1 MAGRSLRC
9 EPAMI
14 RDMSGRSSLPVS
26 ELAWRKVRHG
36 ITLRLQ
42 DTMRQILNYLSY
54 LNLSRLP
61 PQVVCPGSLL
71 LNWLAVTQ
79 PSLSTLDQIAIA
91 EDLLVWAAYR
101 DAKTVWRI
109 ESCLFDALS
118 DCPWPDET
126 PMTAIRLPSRC
137 PVLEW
142 QGREGPIVVSAC
154 YDLLTGQEGTGK
166 LELRLQWLHE
176 HRWVPLAILYND
188 APTVSAAL
196 EQASAATLDAARK
209 IQSTAIDVGAPF
221 RSDLAR
227 MAVILL
233 LYLSGEPDLVKRV
246 HPGAKPHR
254 DARMRRKDPER
265 WADIREPTVWDVGVE
280 YRKALERWEIEQAR
294 EIGAHSADRSV
305 RPHMRR
311 AHAHLYWTGPGRT
324 EPRVRF
330 LLPIAVKG
338 KQAEEEVTS
347 PIVQSIR

>member
-1 MAGRSLRC
+1 VAGRSLRC

-14 RDMSGRSSLPVS
+14 RDIPSCSSPPVS

-36 ITLRLQ
+36 ITPRLQ
-42 DTMRQILNYLSY
+42 DTMRQLPSFLSY
-54 LNLSRLP
+54 LNLPRLP

-79 PSLSTLDQIAIA
+79 PGLSTLEQIALA
-91 EDLLVWAAYR
+91 EDWLVWAAYR

-109 ESCLFDALS
+109 EPCLFEALS

-142 QGREGPIVVSAC
+142 HGPDGPIVVSAC
-154 YDLLTGQEGTGK
+154 YDLLTGQEGTGQ

-176 HRWVPLAILYND
+176 NRWLPLAILYND

-196 EQASAATLDAARK
+196 EQAQAASLDTARTLLDA
-209 IQSTAIDVGAPF
+209 SIDVGAPF

-233 LYLSGEPDLVKRV
+233 LYVSGEPDVVRMV

-254 DARMRRKDPER
+254 DARMRRKDPDR
-265 WADIREPTVWDVGVE
+265 WADIREPTVWDVGVG
-280 YRKALERWEIEQAR
+280 YREALERWEIEQAR
-294 EIGAHSADRSV
+294 EIAAHSSGRSV

-338 KQAEEEVTS
+338 KQAEEEAES
-347 PIVQSIR
+347 PIIQSIR

>member
-1 MAGRSLRC
+1 
-9 EPAMI
+9 
-14 RDMSGRSSLPVS
+14 
-26 ELAWRKVRHG
+26 
-36 ITLRLQ
+36 
-42 DTMRQILNYLSY
+42 MRQLPSFLSY
-54 LNLSRLP
+54 LNLPRLP

-79 PSLSTLDQIAIA
+79 PGLSTLEQITIA
-91 EDLLVWAAYR
+91 EDWLVWAAYR

-109 ESCLFDALS
+109 EPCLFEALS

-142 QGREGPIVVSAC
+142 PGPDGPIVVSAC

-176 HRWVPLAILYND
+176 HRWIPMAILYND

-196 EQASAATLDAARK
+196 EQAQAAALDAVGN
-209 IQSTAIDVGAPF
+209 IQGAPIDVSAPF
-221 RSDLAR
+221 RSGLAR
-227 MAVILL
+227 MVVILL
-233 LYLSGEPDLVKRV
+233 LYVSGEPDLVRMV

-254 DARMRRKDPER
+254 DARMHRKDPER

-280 YRKALERWEIEQAR
+280 YRRALERWEIEQAR
-294 EIGAHSADRSV
+294 EIAAQSSDRSV

-338 KQAEEEVTS
+338 KQAEEEAAE
-347 PIVQSIR
+347 PIVQTTR

>member
-1 MAGRSLRC
+1 M
-9 EPAMI
+9 
-14 RDMSGRSSLPVS
+14 
-26 ELAWRKVRHG
+26 
-36 ITLRLQ
+36 Q
-42 DTMRQILNYLSY
+42 
-54 LNLSRLP
+54 
-61 PQVVCPGSLL
+61 PG
-71 LNWLAVTQ
+71 
-79 PSLSTLDQIAIA
+79 LSTLEQIAMA

-109 ESCLFDALS
+109 EPHLLDALS

-142 QGREGPIVVSAC
+142 QGPKEPIVISAC

-166 LELRLQWLHE
+166 LELRLQRLHE
-176 HRWVPLAILYND
+176 HRWLPLAILYND
-188 APTVSAAL
+188 APTLSAAL
-196 EQASAATLDAARK
+196 EQAQAVALDAAR
-209 IQSTAIDVGAPF
+209 QVQGAPLTVEASF
-221 RSDLAR
+221 RSDLVR
-227 MAVILL
+227 MTLILL
-233 LYLSGEPDLVKRV
+233 LYLSGEPDVVKKV

-254 DARMRRKDPER
+254 DLRMRRKDSER

-280 YRKALERWEIEQAR
+280 YRQALERWEIEQAR
-294 EIGAHSADRSV
+294 EITADSSDRSV

-338 KQAEEEVTS
+338 KHAEEEAT
-347 PIVQSIR
+347 PIIQSMR

>member
-1 MAGRSLRC
+1 
-9 EPAMI
+9 MI
-14 RDMSGRSSLPVS
+14 RNIPSRFSLPLS

-36 ITLRLQ
+36 ITPRLQ
-42 DTMRQILNYLSY
+42 DTMRQLPHFLAH

-71 LNWLAVTQ
+71 LNWLTVTQ
-79 PSLSTLDQIAIA
+79 PGLSTLDQIAIA

-142 QGREGPIVVSAC
+142 QGSEGPIVVSAC

-196 EQASAATLDAARK
+196 EQAQAASVDRAQT
-209 IQSTAIDVGAPF
+209 IVGISVEVGASF

-233 LYLSGEPDLVKRV
+233 LYLSGEPDLVRRV
-246 HPGAKPHR
+246 HPGTKPER

-294 EIGAHSADRSV
+294 EIGGAHSPDRSV

-311 AHAHLYWTGPGRT
+311 AHAHLYWTGPGKT
-324 EPRVRF
+324 EPQVKF

-338 KQAEEEVTS
+338 KQAEEEAAT
-347 PIVQSIR
+347 PIIQSIR

>member
-1 MAGRSLRC
+1 
-9 EPAMI
+9 MI
-14 RDMSGRSSLPVS
+14 SEMTSPSSLPIS
-26 ELAWRKVRHG
+26 ELAWRKVRHW
-36 ITLRLQ
+36 ITPTLQ
-42 DTMRQILNYLSY
+42 DTMRLLPDYLSH
-54 LNLSRLP
+54 LKLSRLP
-61 PQVVCPGSLL
+61 PHVVCPGSLL
-71 LNWLAVTQ
+71 LNWLAVRQ
-79 PSLSTLDQIAIA
+79 LGLSTLEQIAMA

-109 ESCLFDALS
+109 EPRLVEALS

-126 PMTAIRLPSRC
+126 PMTAIRLHSRC

-142 QGREGPIVVSAC
+142 QGPDRPIVVSAC
-154 YDLLTGQEGTGK
+154 YDLLTGQEATGK

-176 HRWVPLAILYND
+176 NRWLPLAILYND
-188 APTVSAAL
+188 ASTVSAAL
-196 EQASAATLDAARK
+196 EQAQAAGVDTARK
-209 IQSTAIDVGAPF
+209 IVGVSMDVGAPF

-227 MAVILL
+227 MALIML
-233 LYLSGEPDLVKRV
+233 LYLRGEPDVVRAV
-246 HPGAKPHR
+246 HSGAKPDR
-254 DARMRRKDPER
+254 DVRMRRKDPER

-294 EIGAHSADRSV
+294 EIGAYSSDRSV

-338 KQAEEEVTS
+338 KQVEEEAAT
-347 PIVQSIR
+347 PIIQSIR

>member
-1 MAGRSLRC
+1 MPS
-9 EPAMI
+9 
-14 RDMSGRSSLPVS
+14 RSSLSVS
-26 ELAWRKVRHG
+26 ELAWRKVRHE
-36 ITLRLQ
+36 ITPTLQ
-42 DTMRQILNYLSY
+42 DAMRQLPNYLSH

-71 LNWLAVTQ
+71 LNWLAVTR
-79 PSLSTLDQIAIA
+79 PGLSDLEQIAMA

-109 ESCLFDALS
+109 EPCLLDALS

-142 QGREGPIVVSAC
+142 QGPEGPIVVSAC

-176 HRWVPLAILYND
+176 QRWLPLAILYND
-188 APTVSAAL
+188 APTLSAAL
-196 EQASAATLDAARK
+196 EQAQAVALDAARQVQGAPLD
-209 IQSTAIDVGAPF
+209 IEAPF

-227 MAVILL
+227 MALILL
-233 LYLSGEPDLVKRV
+233 LYLSGEPDMVKTV

-254 DARMRRKDPER
+254 DVRMRRKDPER

-280 YRKALERWEIEQAR
+280 YRKALERWEIEQTR
-294 EIGAHSADRSV
+294 EIATHASDRSV

-330 LLPIAVKG
+330 VLPIAVKG
-338 KQAEEEVTS
+338 KQVEEEAAT
-347 PIVQSIR
+347 PIIQSIR

>member
-1 MAGRSLRC
+1 MARGSLQP
-9 EPAMI
+9 EPAMT
-14 RDMSGRSSLPVS
+14 RNELNRSSLPIS
-26 ELAWRKVRHG
+26 ELAWCKVRHE
-36 ITLRLQ
+36 ITPRLQ
-42 DTMRQILNYLSY
+42 DTMRQLPHFLAH

-79 PSLSTLDQIAIA
+79 PGLAPLEQIAMA
-91 EDLLVWAAYR
+91 ENLLVWAAYR

-109 ESCLFDALS
+109 EPCLLDALS

-142 QGREGPIVVSAC
+142 QGPEGSIVVSAC

-166 LELRLQWLHE
+166 IELRLQWLHE

-196 EQASAATLDAARK
+196 EQAQAATLDAVRK

-233 LYLSGEPDLVKRV
+233 LYLSGEPDLVRRV
-246 HPGAKPHR
+246 HSGTKPER

-265 WADIREPTVWDVGVE
+265 WTDIREPTVWDVGVE
-280 YRKALERWEIEQAR
+280 YRKALERWEIERER
-294 EIGAHSADRSV
+294 EIAAHSSDRSV

-338 KQAEEEVTS
+338 KQVEEEVAA
-347 PIVQSIR
+347 PIIQSIR

>member
-1 MAGRSLRC
+1 MMRGRPS
-9 EPAMI
+9 
-14 RDMSGRSSLPVS
+14 RSSLPVS
-26 ELAWRKVRHG
+26 ELAWRTVRHG
-36 ITLRLQ
+36 ITPRLQ
-42 DTMRQILNYLSY
+42 DTMRQLPHYLSY
-54 LNLSRLP
+54 LNLPRLP

-79 PSLSTLDQIAIA
+79 PGLSTLEQIAMA
-91 EDLLVWAAYR
+91 EDWLVWAAYR
-101 DAKTVWRI
+101 NAKTVWRI
-109 ESCLFDALS
+109 EPCLIEALS

-142 QGREGPIVVSAC
+142 PGPDGPIVVSAC
-154 YDLLTGQEGTGK
+154 YDLLTGQESTGK
-166 LELRLQWLHE
+166 LELRLQWLQE
-176 HRWVPLAILYND
+176 HRWVPLAILYTD

-196 EQASAATLDAARK
+196 EQAQAAALDAAHTLQGVS
-209 IQSTAIDVGAPF
+209 IGGGAPF
-221 RSDLAR
+221 RSDLTR

-233 LYLSGEPDLVKRV
+233 LYLSGEPDVVKTV

-254 DARMRRKDPER
+254 DARIRRKDPER
-265 WADIREPTVWDVGVE
+265 WADIREPTVWDVGIE
-280 YRKALERWEIEQAR
+280 YREALERWEIERAR
-294 EIGAHSADRSV
+294 EMATHSSDRSV

-338 KQAEEEVTS
+338 KQVEEEAAT
-347 PIVQSIR
+347 PIIQSIR

>member
-1 MAGRSLRC
+1 
-9 EPAMI
+9 MI
-14 RDMSGRSSLPVS
+14 RDMPSRSSLLPS
-26 ELAWRKVRHG
+26 ELAWRKVRHE
-36 ITLRLQ
+36 ITPRLQ
-42 DTMRQILNYLSY
+42 DTMRQLPHYLSY

-71 LNWLAVTQ
+71 LNWLAITQ
-79 PSLSTLDQIAIA
+79 PGLSTLEQVAMA
-91 EDLLVWAAYR
+91 EDWLVWAAYR

-109 ESCLFDALS
+109 EPCLFEALS

-142 QGREGPIVVSAC
+142 QGPEGPIVVSAC
-154 YDLLTGQEGTGK
+154 YDLLTGQEGTGQ
-166 LELRLQWLHE
+166 LELRLQSLQENRWL
-176 HRWVPLAILYND
+176 PLAILYND

-196 EQASAATLDAARK
+196 EQAQAAAWDAARK
-209 IQSTAIDVGAPF
+209 IVGVSVDGGAPF
-221 RSDLAR
+221 RSDLTR

-233 LYLSGEPDLVKRV
+233 LYLSGEPDMVRMV

-265 WADIREPTVWDVGVE
+265 WADIREPTVWDVGVG
-280 YRKALERWEIEQAR
+280 YREALERWEIERAQ
-294 EIGAHSADRSV
+294 EIAAQSSDRSV

-338 KQAEEEVTS
+338 QQAEEEAES
-347 PIVQSIR
+347 PTIQLIR

>member
-1 MAGRSLRC
+1 
-9 EPAMI
+9 MI
-14 RDMSGRSSLPVS
+14 RDMPSPSSLPIS
-26 ELAWRKVRHG
+26 ELAWRKIRHE
-36 ITLRLQ
+36 ITPRLQ
-42 DTMRQILNYLSY
+42 DTMRQLPSFLSY
-54 LNLSRLP
+54 LTLPRLP

-79 PSLSTLDQIAIA
+79 LGLSTLEQIAVA
-91 EDLLVWAAYR
+91 EDWLVWAAYR

-109 ESCLFDALS
+109 EPCLFDALS
-118 DCPWPDET
+118 GCPWPDET

-142 QGREGPIVVSAC
+142 LGPNGPIVVSAC
-154 YDLLTGQEGTGK
+154 YDLLTGQEATGK
-166 LELRLQWLHE
+166 LELRLQSLQENRWL
-176 HRWVPLAILYND
+176 PLAILYND

-196 EQASAATLDAARK
+196 EQAQAAALDAA
-209 IQSTAIDVGAPF
+209 QTLQGVSIDGGAPF
-221 RSDLAR
+221 RSDLTR

-233 LYLSGEPDLVKRV
+233 LYLSGEPDVIRTV

-254 DARMRRKDPER
+254 DARMRRKDPDR
-265 WADIREPTVWDVGVE
+265 WADIREPTVWDVGVG
-280 YRKALERWEIEQAR
+280 YREALERWEIEQAR
-294 EIGAHSADRSV
+294 EIATHSSDRSV

-338 KQAEEEVTS
+338 KREEEEAEGVG
-347 PIVQSIR
+347 VQQIR

>member
-1 MAGRSLRC
+1 MTRNV
-9 EPAMI
+9 P
-14 RDMSGRSSLPVS
+14 GRSSLPVS
-26 ELAWRKVRHG
+26 ELAWRQVRHG
-36 ITLRLQ
+36 ITPRLQ
-42 DTMRQILNYLSY
+42 DTMRQLPHFLAY

-79 PSLSTLDQIAIA
+79 PGLSTLEQIAMA

-101 DAKTVWRI
+101 DAKTIWRI
-109 ESCLFDALS
+109 EPRLVEALA

-142 QGREGPIVVSAC
+142 HSPDGPIVVSAC
-154 YDLLTGQEGTGK
+154 YDLLTRQESTGR

-176 HRWVPLAILYND
+176 NKWLPLAILYND
-188 APTVSAAL
+188 APMVSVAL
-196 EQASAATLDAARK
+196 EQAQTAGIDRAQTIVGISMDAGAA
-209 IQSTAIDVGAPF
+209 F

-227 MAVILL
+227 LAVILL
-233 LYLSGEPDLVKRV
+233 LYLSGEPDVVRTV

-265 WADIREPTVWDVGVE
+265 WADIREPIVWDVGVA
-280 YRKALERWEIEQAR
+280 YRTALERWEIEQTQEVAV
-294 EIGAHSADRSV
+294 GSSGRSV
-305 RPHMRR
+305 RPHLRR
-311 AHAHLYWTGPGRT
+311 AHSHLYWTGPGRT

-330 LLPIAVKG
+330 LLPIPVKG
-338 KQAEEEVTS
+338 KLAEEEAGS
-347 PIVQSIR
+347 PTIQLIR